1 MKPVTLVN
9 EMSKKYPFKN
19 IAFQG
24 GGTKTYAY
32 HGALM
37 ALEEHGV
44 LNQIERVAGTSAG
57 AMLAAVISFRLDM
70 AESMAI
76 YAGLDFSKIPG
87 TAVTRNDESLSAVR
101 RLVEPGWNK
110 VLGNVDAINRLIRK
124 FGWHDNHYASEWI
137 EEVIA
142 DHCDG
147 NGRATFAEF
156 RNRGFRDLH
165 VIATNITTHEMVVF
179 CADKTPDVAV
189 ADALLM
195 SQTIPLYFEAL
206 QFNGREFGS
215 GDYYADGGIVNNY
228 PIHIFDD
235 PRFATGNRLFIHGT
249 NWETLGLRLYT
260 PEECPDR
267 RPPINNIISY
277 IGHMF
282 EALFDAQEV
291 AFYNNR
297 IDQPRTINISNC
309 CVSTLDLSVRPIPG
323 NAKYDELFTTGYE
336 MTEAYLENYQRP
348 WLSVET
354 GLLREIR
361 QTLRRFAIWRR
372 FRSGKTTKA

>member
-1 MKPVTLVN
+1 
-9 EMSKKYPFKN
+9 MSKKYPFKN
-19 IAFQG
+19 LAFQG

-44 LNQIERVAGTSAG
+44 LDQIERVVGTSAG
-57 AMLAAVISFRLDM
+57 AMLAAVISFRLGV
-70 AESMAI
+70 AETMAI
-76 YAGLDFSKIPG
+76 YAGMDFSRMPG
-87 TAVTRNDESLSAVR
+87 MAVTRNEEQLSMVR

-124 FGWHDNHYASEWI
+124 FGWHDNSYAYEWMA
-137 EEVIA
+137 EVIA
-142 DHCDG
+142 DNCGG
-147 NGRATFAEF
+147 NGRATFADF
-156 RNRGFRDLH
+156 RSRGFRDLH
-165 VIATNITTHEMVVF
+165 VVATNITTHEMTIF

-189 ADALLM
+189 VDALLM
-195 SQTIPLYFEAL
+195 SQTVPLYFEAL

-228 PIHIFDD
+228 PIHIFDE
-235 PRFATGNRLFIHGT
+235 PQFAASNRWFIQGT

-260 PEECPDR
+260 PEDCPDS
-267 RPPINNIISY
+267 RPGINNIITY
-277 IGHMF
+277 VGHMF

-291 AFYNNR
+291 AFYSNR
-297 IDQPRTINISNC
+297 IDQQRTINISNC
-309 CVSTLDLSVRPIPG
+309 CVSTLELAVRPIPG
-323 NAKYDELFTTGYE
+323 NAKYDELFTTGYDTAE
-336 MTEAYLENYQRP
+336 TYLADYQRP

-361 QTLRRFAIWRR
+361 QIMRRYSIWQRLRPRR
-372 FRSGKTTKA
+372 KMKRQEPENAQS